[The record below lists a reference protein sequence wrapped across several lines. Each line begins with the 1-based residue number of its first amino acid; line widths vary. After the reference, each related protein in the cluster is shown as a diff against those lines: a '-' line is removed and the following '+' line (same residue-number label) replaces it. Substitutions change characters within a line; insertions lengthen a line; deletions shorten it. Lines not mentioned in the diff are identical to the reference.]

1 MEYPSVTT
9 PEGPRPSFVVT
20 HSGGKTRPRVGRMT
34 TAHGVFETPCFLPI
48 ATNGS
53 LRAMSFEEAAACGT
67 RIVMVNAWHVHREVG
82 SERLRELGGVHGL
95 MGWSGAV
102 FTDSGGYPAFSP
114 RPTRRVSARG
124 ASVLPAQGRVQPH

>member
-102 FTDSGGYPAFSP
+102 FTDSGGFHGFSLREP
-114 RPTRRVSARG
+114 RGGPHAGGSLGPHRG
-124 ASVLPAQGRVQPH
+124 APAPQ